1 MSQVQFGDAI
11 KNGFQNYANFRGVA
25 SRSDFWYWTLFTV
38 IVSVGTSFIDT
49 AIGLA
54 IGMENFTLIN
64 TLAALALMLPGL
76 AVAVRRFH
84 DAGFSAWWYSIPQ
97 VATLLVLIWFMVAL
111 ITFIFENMS
120 SLLDPAALQ
129 EWLVAISDPNSTA
142 AGDFA
147 YLLVAS
153 NVLPSFLA
161 LLLIGFATFV
171 FNIIIYVLPS
181 RSVEAGNRHNKPQ
194 VAPFTI
200 AG

>member
-1 MSQVQFGDAI
+1 VQFGEAI

-25 SRSDFWYWTLFTV
+25 SRSEFWYWTLFTV
-38 IVSVGTSFIDT
+38 MVSIGTSIVDS
-49 AIGLA
+49 AIVLA
-54 IGMENFTLIN
+54 LGMANFTVLN
-64 TLAALALMLPGL
+64 TLAALALLLPGI

-97 VATLLVLIWFMVAL
+97 VATLLVLIWFMVSL

-120 SLLDPAALQ
+120 SLLDPEAL
-129 EWLVAISDPNSTA
+129 EAWLLSISDPSSTA

-147 YLLVAS
+147 YMLVAS
-153 NVLPSFLA
+153 NVLPSFLM
-161 LLLIGFATFV
+161 LLLVGFGVFV
-171 FNIIIYVLPS
+171 FNIIIYVLPT
-181 RSVEAGNRHNKPQ
+181 RSVEAGNRHNKTQ

>member
-1 MSQVQFGDAI
+1 MQFGDAI

-25 SRSDFWYWTLFTV
+25 SRSEFWYWTLFTV

-49 AIGLA
+49 AVGLA

-147 YLLVAS
+147 YMLVAS

>member
-1 MSQVQFGDAI
+1 MQFGEAI

-25 SRSDFWYWTLFTV
+25 SRSEFWYWTLFTV
-38 IVSVGTSFIDT
+38 LVSLGTSIVDS

-54 IGMENFTLIN
+54 LDMQAFTLVN
-64 TLAALALMLPGL
+64 TLGSLALLLPGL

-97 VATLLVLIWFMVAL
+97 VATLVVLIWFMVAL

-120 SLLDPAALQ
+120 SLLDPAAL
-129 EWLVAISDPNSTA
+129 EAWLASIADPSSTA

-147 YLLVAS
+147 YMLVAS
-153 NVLPSFLA
+153 NVLPSFIA
-161 LLLIGFATFV
+161 LLLIGLGTFV
-171 FNIIIYVLPS
+171 FNIVIYVLPT
-181 RSVEAGNRHNKPQ
+181 RSVEAGNRHNKPK
-194 VAPFTI
+194 VAPVTI

>member
-1 MSQVQFGDAI
+1 MQFGEAI

-25 SRSDFWYWTLFTV
+25 SRSEFWYWTLFTV
-38 IVSVGTSFIDT
+38 LVSLGTSIVDS

-54 IGMENFTLIN
+54 LDMQTFTLVN
-64 TLAALALMLPGL
+64 TLSAFALLLPGL

-97 VATLLVLIWFMVAL
+97 VATLIVLMWFMIAL

-120 SLLDPAALQ
+120 SLLDPAAL
-129 EWLVAISDPNSTA
+129 EAWLISIADPSSTA

-147 YLLVAS
+147 YMLVAS
-153 NVLPSFLA
+153 NVLPSFIA
-161 LLLIGFATFV
+161 LLLVGLGTFV
-171 FNIIIYVLPS
+171 FNIVIYVLPT

>member
-1 MSQVQFGDAI
+1 MQFGEAI

-25 SRSDFWYWTLFTV
+25 SRSEFWYWTLFTV
-38 IVSVGTSFIDT
+38 LVSLGTSIVDS

-54 IGMENFTLIN
+54 LGMQAFTLVN
-64 TLAALALMLPGL
+64 TLGSLALLLPGL

-97 VATLLVLIWFMVAL
+97 VATLIVLIWFMIAL

-120 SLLDPAALQ
+120 SLLDPAAL
-129 EWLVAISDPNSTA
+129 EAWLISIADPSSTA

-147 YLLVAS
+147 YMLVAS
-153 NVLPSFLA
+153 NVLPSFIA
-161 LLLIGFATFV
+161 LLLVGLGTFV
-171 FNIIIYVLPS
+171 FNIVIYVLPT

>member
-1 MSQVQFGDAI
+1 MQFGDAI

-25 SRSDFWYWTLFTV
+25 SRSEFWYWTLFTV

-54 IGMENFTLIN
+54 IGMQNFTLIN

-97 VATLLVLIWFMVAL
+97 VATLLVLIWFVVAL

-181 RSVEAGNRHNKPQ
+181 RSIEAGNRHNKPQ
-194 VAPFTI
+194 VATFTI

>member
-1 MSQVQFGDAI
+1 MQFGDAI

-25 SRSDFWYWTLFTV
+25 SRSEFWYWTLFTV
-38 IVSVGTSFIDT
+38 LVSLGTSIVDS

-54 IGMENFTLIN
+54 LDMQAFTLVN
-64 TLAALALMLPGL
+64 TLGSLALLLPGL

-97 VATLLVLIWFMVAL
+97 VATLIVLMWFMIAL

-120 SLLDPAALQ
+120 SLLDPAAL
-129 EWLVAISDPNSTA
+129 EAWLISIADPSSTA

-147 YLLVAS
+147 YMLVAS
-153 NVLPSFLA
+153 NVLPSFIA
-161 LLLIGFATFV
+161 LLLVGLGTFV
-171 FNIIIYVLPS
+171 FNLVIYVLPT

>member
-1 MSQVQFGDAI
+1 MQFGDAI

-25 SRSDFWYWTLFTV
+25 SRSEFWYWTLFTV
-38 IVSVGTSFIDT
+38 LVSLGTSIVDS

-54 IGMENFTLIN
+54 LGGQTFTLVN
-64 TLAALALMLPGL
+64 TLGSLALLLPGL

-97 VATLLVLIWFMVAL
+97 VATLIVLMWFMIAL

-120 SLLDPAALQ
+120 SLLDPAAL
-129 EWLVAISDPNSTA
+129 EAWLISIADPSSTA

-147 YLLVAS
+147 YMLVAS
-153 NVLPSFLA
+153 NVLPSFIA
-161 LLLIGFATFV
+161 LLLVGLGTFV
-171 FNIIIYVLPS
+171 FNIVIYVLPT

>member
-1 MSQVQFGDAI
+1 MQFGEAI

-25 SRSDFWYWTLFTV
+25 SRSEFWYWTLFTV
-38 IVSVGTSFIDT
+38 MVSIGTSIVDS

-54 IGMENFTLIN
+54 LGMENFTLVN
-64 TLAALALMLPGL
+64 TLAALALLLPGI

-97 VATLLVLIWFMVAL
+97 VATLLVLIWFIVSL
-111 ITFIFENMS
+111 ISFIFENMS
-120 SLLDPAALQ
+120 SLLDPAAL
-129 EWLVAISDPNSTA
+129 EAWLLSISDPNSTA

-147 YLLVAS
+147 YMLVAS
-153 NVLPSFLA
+153 NVLPSFLM
-161 LLLIGFATFV
+161 LLLVGFGVFV

-194 VAPFTI
+194 VAPFKI

>member
-1 MSQVQFGDAI
+1 MQFGEAI

-25 SRSDFWYWTLFTV
+25 SRSEFWYWTLFTV
-38 IVSVGTSFIDT
+38 MVSIGTSIVDS

-54 IGMENFTLIN
+54 LGMANFTVLN
-64 TLAALALMLPGL
+64 TLAALALLLPGI

-97 VATLLVLIWFMVAL
+97 VATLLVLIWFMVSL

-120 SLLDPAALQ
+120 SLLDPAAL
-129 EWLVAISDPNSTA
+129 EAWLLSISDPSSTA

-147 YLLVAS
+147 YMLVAS
-153 NVLPSFLA
+153 NVLPSFLM
-161 LLLIGFATFV
+161 LVLVGFGVFV

-194 VAPFTI
+194 VAPFKI

>member
-1 MSQVQFGDAI
+1 MQFGDAI

-25 SRSDFWYWTLFTV
+25 SRSEFWYWTLFTV
-38 IVSVGTSFIDT
+38 LVSLGTSIVDS

-54 IGMENFTLIN
+54 LDMQAFTLVN
-64 TLAALALMLPGL
+64 TLGSLALLLPGL
-76 AVAVRRFH
+76 AVAVRRLH

-97 VATLLVLIWFMVAL
+97 VATLIVLIWFMLAL

-120 SLLDPAALQ
+120 SLLDPAAL
-129 EWLVAISDPNSTA
+129 EAWLISIADPSSTA

-147 YLLVAS
+147 YMLVAS
-153 NVLPSFLA
+153 NVLPSFIA
-161 LLLIGFATFV
+161 LLLVGLGTFV
-171 FNIIIYVLPS
+171 FNIVIYVLPT

>member
-1 MSQVQFGDAI
+1 MQFGDAI

-25 SRSDFWYWTLFTV
+25 SRSEFWYWTLFTV
-38 IVSVGTSFIDT
+38 LVSLGTSILDS

-54 IGMENFTLIN
+54 LGGQTFTLVN
-64 TLAALALMLPGL
+64 TLGSLALLLPGL

-97 VATLLVLIWFMVAL
+97 VATLIVLMWFMIAL

-120 SLLDPAALQ
+120 SLLDPAAL
-129 EWLVAISDPNSTA
+129 EAWLISIADPSSTA

-147 YLLVAS
+147 YMLVAS
-153 NVLPSFLA
+153 NVLPSFIA
-161 LLLIGFATFV
+161 LLLVGLGTFV
-171 FNIIIYVLPS
+171 FNLVIYVLPT

>member
-1 MSQVQFGDAI
+1 MQFGDAI

-25 SRSDFWYWTLFTV
+25 SRSEFWYWTLFTV
-38 IVSVGTSFIDT
+38 LVSLGTSIVDS

-54 IGMENFTLIN
+54 LGMQAFTLVN
-64 TLAALALMLPGL
+64 TLGSLALLLPGL

-97 VATLLVLIWFMVAL
+97 VATLIVLIWFMIAL

-120 SLLDPAALQ
+120 SLLDPAAL
-129 EWLVAISDPNSTA
+129 EAWLISIADPSSTA

-147 YLLVAS
+147 YMLVAS
-153 NVLPSFLA
+153 NVLPSFIA
-161 LLLIGFATFV
+161 LLLVGLGTFV
-171 FNIIIYVLPS
+171 FNLVIYVLPT

>member
-1 MSQVQFGDAI
+1 MQFGEAI

-25 SRSDFWYWTLFTV
+25 SRSEFWYWTLFTV
-38 IVSVGTSFIDT
+38 MVSIGTSIVDS

-54 IGMENFTLIN
+54 LGMANFTLVN
-64 TLAALALMLPGL
+64 TLAALALLLPGI

-97 VATLLVLIWFMVAL
+97 VATLLVLIWFIVSL
-111 ITFIFENMS
+111 ITFIFENMT
-120 SLLDPAALQ
+120 SLLDPAAL
-129 EWLVAISDPNSTA
+129 EAWLLSISDPSSTA

-147 YLLVAS
+147 YMLVAS
-153 NVLPSFLA
+153 NVLPSFLV
-161 LLLIGFATFV
+161 LLLVGFGVFV

-194 VAPFTI
+194 VAPFKI

>member
-1 MSQVQFGDAI
+1 MQFGDAI

-25 SRSDFWYWTLFTV
+25 SRSEFWYWTLFTV
-38 IVSVGTSFIDT
+38 LVSLGTSIVDS

-54 IGMENFTLIN
+54 LDMQTFTLVN
-64 TLAALALMLPGL
+64 TLSAFALLLPGL

-97 VATLLVLIWFMVAL
+97 VATLIVLMWFMIAL

-120 SLLDPAALQ
+120 SLLDPAAL
-129 EWLVAISDPNSTA
+129 EAWLISIADPSSTA

-147 YLLVAS
+147 YMLVAS
-153 NVLPSFLA
+153 NVLPSFIA
-161 LLLIGFATFV
+161 LLLVGLGTFA
-171 FNIIIYVLPS
+171 FNIVIYVLPT

>member
-1 MSQVQFGDAI
+1 MQFGDAI

-25 SRSDFWYWTLFTV
+25 SRSEFWYWTLFTV
-38 IVSVGTSFIDT
+38 LVSVGTSIVDS

-54 IGMENFTLIN
+54 LGMQAFTLVN
-64 TLAALALMLPGL
+64 TLAALALLLPGV

-97 VATLLVLIWFMVAL
+97 VATLLVLIWFMVSL

-120 SLLDPAALQ
+120 SLLNPAELEA
-129 EWLVAISDPNSTA
+129 WLLSISDPNSTA

-147 YLLVAS
+147 YMLVAS
-153 NVLPSFLA
+153 NVLPSFLM
-161 LLLIGFATFV
+161 LLLIGFGVFV

-181 RSVEAGNRHNKPQ
+181 RSVEAGNRHNKTQ

>member
-1 MSQVQFGDAI
+1 MQFGEAI

-25 SRSDFWYWTLFTV
+25 SRSEFWYWTLFTV
-38 IVSVGTSFIDT
+38 IVSIGTSIVDS

-54 IGMENFTLIN
+54 LGMANFTVLN
-64 TLAALALMLPGL
+64 TLAALALLLPGI

-97 VATLLVLIWFMVAL
+97 VATLLVLIWFMVSL

-120 SLLDPAALQ
+120 SLLDPAAL
-129 EWLVAISDPNSTA
+129 EAWLLSISDPSSTA

-147 YLLVAS
+147 YMLVAS
-153 NVLPSFLA
+153 NVLPSFIM
-161 LLLIGFATFV
+161 LLLVGFGVFV

-194 VAPFTI
+194 VAPFKI

>member
-1 MSQVQFGDAI
+1 MQFGEAI

-25 SRSDFWYWTLFTV
+25 SRSEFWYWTLFTV
-38 IVSVGTSFIDT
+38 MVSIGTSIVDS

-54 IGMENFTLIN
+54 LGMANFTLVN
-64 TLAALALMLPGL
+64 TLAAMALLLPGI

-97 VATLLVLIWFMVAL
+97 VATLLVLIWFIVSL

-120 SLLDPAALQ
+120 SLLDPAAL
-129 EWLVAISDPNSTA
+129 EAWLLSISDPSSTA

-147 YLLVAS
+147 YMLVAS
-153 NVLPSFLA
+153 NVLPSFLM
-161 LLLIGFATFV
+161 LLLVGFGVFV

-194 VAPFTI
+194 VAPFKI

>member
-1 MSQVQFGDAI
+1 MQFGDAI

>member
-1 MSQVQFGDAI
+1 VKFGDAI

-25 SRSDFWYWTLFTV
+25 SRSEFWYWTLFTV
-38 IVSVGTSFIDT
+38 VVSFGTSIVDG
-49 AIGLA
+49 AIGIA
-54 IGMENFTLIN
+54 IGFENFTLVN
-64 TLAALALMLPGL
+64 TLATLALLLPGL

-97 VATLLVLIWFMVAL
+97 VATLIVLIWFMVAL

-120 SLLDPAALQ
+120 SLLDPAAL
-129 EWLVAISDPNSTA
+129 EAWLLSIADPSSTA

-147 YLLVAS
+147 YMLVAS

-171 FNIIIYVLPS
+171 FNIIIYVLPT

>member
-1 MSQVQFGDAI
+1 MQFGDAI

-25 SRSDFWYWTLFTV
+25 SRSEFWYWTLFTV

-97 VATLLVLIWFMVAL
+97 VATLLALIWFMVAL

-147 YLLVAS
+147 YMLVAS

>member
-1 MSQVQFGDAI
+1 MQFGEAI

-25 SRSDFWYWTLFTV
+25 SRSEFWYWTLFTV
-38 IVSVGTSFIDT
+38 LVSLGTSIVDS

-54 IGMENFTLIN
+54 LDMQAFTLVN
-64 TLAALALMLPGL
+64 TLGYLALLLPGL

-97 VATLLVLIWFMVAL
+97 VATLVVLIWFMVAL

-120 SLLDPAALQ
+120 SLLDPAAL
-129 EWLVAISDPNSTA
+129 EAWLISIADPSSTA

-147 YLLVAS
+147 YMLVAS

-171 FNIIIYVLPS
+171 FNIVIYVLPT

>member
-1 MSQVQFGDAI
+1 VQFGEAI

-25 SRSDFWYWTLFTV
+25 SRSEFWYWTLFTV
-38 IVSVGTSFIDT
+38 MVSIGTSIVDS

-54 IGMENFTLIN
+54 LGMANFTVLN
-64 TLAALALMLPGL
+64 TLAALALLLPGI

-97 VATLLVLIWFMVAL
+97 VATLLVLIWFMVSL

-120 SLLDPAALQ
+120 SLLDPAAL
-129 EWLVAISDPNSTA
+129 EAWLLSISDPSSTA

-147 YLLVAS
+147 YMLVAS
-153 NVLPSFLA
+153 NVLPSFIM
-161 LLLIGFATFV
+161 LLLVGFGVFV

-194 VAPFTI
+194 VAPFKI

>member
-1 MSQVQFGDAI
+1 MQFGEAI

-25 SRSDFWYWTLFTV
+25 SRSEFWYWTLFTV
-38 IVSVGTSFIDT
+38 MVSIGTSIVDS

-54 IGMENFTLIN
+54 LGMANFTLVN
-64 TLAALALMLPGL
+64 TLAALALLLPGI

-97 VATLLVLIWFMVAL
+97 VATLLVLIWFIVSL

-120 SLLDPAALQ
+120 SLLDPAAL
-129 EWLVAISDPNSTA
+129 EAWLLSISDPSSTA

-147 YLLVAS
+147 YMLVAS
-153 NVLPSFLA
+153 NVLPSFLM
-161 LLLIGFATFV
+161 LLLVGFGVFV

-194 VAPFTI
+194 VAPFKI

>member
-1 MSQVQFGDAI
+1 MQFGDAI

-25 SRSDFWYWTLFTV
+25 SRSEFWYWTLFTV

-97 VATLLVLIWFMVAL
+97 VATLLVLIWFVVAL
-111 ITFIFENMS
+111 VNFIFENMS

-181 RSVEAGNRHNKPQ
+181 RSIEAGNRHNKPQ

>member
-1 MSQVQFGDAI
+1 MQFGEAI

-25 SRSDFWYWTLFTV
+25 SRSEFWYWTLFTV
-38 IVSVGTSFIDT
+38 LVSLGTSIVDS

-54 IGMENFTLIN
+54 LDMQAFTLVN
-64 TLAALALMLPGL
+64 TLGSLALLLPGL

-97 VATLLVLIWFMVAL
+97 VATLIVLIWFMIAL

-120 SLLDPAALQ
+120 SLLDPAAL
-129 EWLVAISDPNSTA
+129 EAWLISIADPSSTA

-147 YLLVAS
+147 YMLVAS
-153 NVLPSFLA
+153 NVLPSFIA
-161 LLLIGFATFV
+161 LLLVGLGTFV
-171 FNIIIYVLPS
+171 FNIVIYVLPT

>member
-1 MSQVQFGDAI
+1 VKFGDAI

-25 SRSDFWYWTLFTV
+25 SRSEFWYWTLFTV
-38 IVSVGTSFIDT
+38 VVSFGTSIVDG
-49 AIGLA
+49 AIGIA
-54 IGMENFTLIN
+54 IGFENFTLVN
-64 TLAALALMLPGL
+64 TLATLALLLPGL

-97 VATLLVLIWFMVAL
+97 VATLIVLIWFMVAL

-120 SLLDPAALQ
+120 SLLDPAAL
-129 EWLVAISDPNSTA
+129 EAWLVSIADPSSTA

-147 YLLVAS
+147 YMLVAS

-171 FNIIIYVLPS
+171 FNIIIYVLPT

>member
-1 MSQVQFGDAI
+1 MQFGEAI

-25 SRSDFWYWTLFTV
+25 SRSEFWYWYLFSYV
-38 IVSVGTSFIDT
+38 IVSIVTSILDG

-54 IGMENFTLIN
+54 LGIQDFALLS
-64 TLAALALMLPGL
+64 TLAFLVLLIPNL

-97 VATLLVLIWFMVAL
+97 VATLIVLIWFMIAL

-120 SLLDPAALQ
+120 SLLDPAAL
-129 EWLVAISDPNSTA
+129 EAWLVSIADPNSTA
-142 AGDFA
+142 FGDFA
-147 YLLVAS
+147 YMLVAS
-153 NVLPSFLA
+153 NVLPSFIA
-161 LLLIGFATFV
+161 LLLVGLGTFV
-171 FNIIIYVLPS
+171 FTVVIYVLPT
-181 RSVEAGNRHNKPQ
+181 RSVEAGNRHNKTQ

>member
-1 MSQVQFGDAI
+1 MQFGEAI

-25 SRSDFWYWTLFTV
+25 SRSEFWYWTLFTV
-38 IVSVGTSFIDT
+38 MVSIGTSIVDS

-54 IGMENFTLIN
+54 LGMANFTVLN
-64 TLAALALMLPGL
+64 TLAALALLLPGI

-97 VATLLVLIWFMVAL
+97 VATLLVLIWFMVSL

-120 SLLDPAALQ
+120 SLLDPAALE
-129 EWLVAISDPNSTA
+129 EWLLSISDPSSTA

-147 YLLVAS
+147 YMLVAS
-153 NVLPSFLA
+153 NVLPSFIM
-161 LLLIGFATFV
+161 LLLVGFGVFV

-194 VAPFTI
+194 VAPFKI